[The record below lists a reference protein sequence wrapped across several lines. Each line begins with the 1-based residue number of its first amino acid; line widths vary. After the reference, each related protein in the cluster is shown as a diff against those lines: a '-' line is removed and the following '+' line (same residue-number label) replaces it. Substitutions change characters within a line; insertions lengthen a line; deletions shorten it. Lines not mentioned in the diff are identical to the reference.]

1 MLNKKAL
8 VALAA
13 FITALPTTF
22 AAETK
27 STKPP
32 LAVYGYPTC
41 KVYNTEDVLSVS
53 EFEASEGGGTKV
65 FLDIFEPD
73 IGCSVVVRS
82 PASTDIVGCGFV
94 VGSFKN
100 AACQAV
106 SLKETFIV
114 QHCCGSADC
123 EKVGGLKA
131 VRGIDYKRGL
141 PTNDAEVKW
150 DGRVIEPAQVGEPPK
165 KTARRDDT
173 LKLFRRGDDC
183 KDYIPDGE
191 VYTRPADDTQ
201 VVATGVDGGTTG
213 SEVTITTERTVSQSV
228 TFSAGFNIE
237 IISAST
243 DISNISFPMQ
253 RTFEES
259 ISNGKEK
266 KWTIPA
272 GQNGKVGFTPTLKCT
287 KGSMQ
292 CKDGTSEGE
301 ACTGFQEADEIAGT
315 YAVIA
320 TS

>member
-1 MLNKKAL
+1 MLNKQAL

-13 FITALPTTF
+13 FIIALPTTF
-22 AAETK
+22 AGETK

-32 LAVYGYPTC
+32 LAVLIRTTDAQDRSPLLETATQ
-41 KVYNTEDVLSVS
+41 N
-53 EFEASEGGGTKV
+53 AHGTKV

-73 IGCSVVVRS
+73 MGCSVIVRS
-82 PASTDIVGCGFV
+82 PASTDIEGCGYV

-106 SLKETFIV
+106 TLKETFIM

-123 EKVGGLKA
+123 EKVGGLKT
-131 VRGIDYKRGL
+131 VRGIDYKRDL
-141 PTNDAEVKW
+141 PTNGTEAKW
-150 DGRVIEPAQVGEPPK
+150 NGKVIEPAQVGEPPK
-165 KTARRDDT
+165 KTVRRDST
-173 LKLFRRGDDC
+173 PKLFRRDGDC
-183 KDYIPDGE
+183 KDYVPDGE

-228 TFSAGFNIE
+228 SFSAGFDIE

-243 DISNISFPMQ
+243 EI
-253 RTFEES
+253 TFEES
-259 ISNGKEK
+259 ITNGKEK

-287 KGSMQ
+287 KGSLQ
-292 CKDGTSEGE
+292 CKDGTSKGE
-301 ACTGFQEADEIAGT
+301 ACTGFEEADEIAGT